1 MSDPI
6 KWLDRDN
13 GPVDYGEPTYWER
26 RCKCAPS
33 TAIVESQ
40 FRHLHKRG
48 RLATR
53 VWKVKMQF
61 DHFDLRQSVNSAQQ
75 YIMIDE

>member
-33 TAIVESQ
+33 TAIAVLKIGGPSMENQ
-40 FRHLHKRG
+40 DAIWPLICIDYNHLPGTAVHH
-48 RLATR
+48 
-53 VWKVKMQF
+53 
-61 DHFDLRQSVNSAQQ
+61 D
-75 YIMIDE
+75 